1 MLGTLPFNV
10 KNGIARLDNGNLAGS
25 TTTLLKEVS
34 LLIETVGTDPITAI
48 NMASLNPAK
57 RFNLDKYI
65 GSIKK
70 GKYADFII
78 IDKNYEVQQT
88 WQNGKCVFTR

>member
-1 MLGTLPFNV
+1 M
-10 KNGIARLDNGNLAGS
+10 KNGIARLDDGNLAGS
-25 TTTLLKEVS
+25 STTLLKEVA
-34 LLIETVGTDPITAI
+34 LLIEKVGIKPVDAV
-48 NMASLNPAK
+48 NAASLNPAK

-78 IDKNYEVQQT
+78 IDENYTVQQT
-88 WQNGKCVFTR
+88 WQNGQCVFSR